1 MCQPIPASPSSRT
14 DRALNTSKP
23 SNAAKIKSPVDGT
36 THRTHAGRKSADL
49 SSVDLVEPIAI
60 ALNLI
65 EWKPD
70 QQELI
75 AKNSISR
82 GLLCKKRIGKRMND
96 QKPHRVVIVGA
107 GFGGLTAA
115 RALASAPVS
124 ITVIDRKN
132 HHTFQPLLYQVA
144 TAGLSP
150 GEIAAPIRSIL
161 HRHKNIEVLMAEVTG
176 FDLERRVVQ
185 TAVQTDSQNDAQNEV
200 QEIPYDSLIVAAGA
214 RHAYFGHDEWE
225 ALAPGLK
232 TIEDA
237 IEIRRRVLL
246 AFELAERRA
255 SASEDHDSEPL
266 NFAVVGA
273 GPTGVELAGTLAEIC
288 RHALAQ
294 DFRTIDPRR
303 ARIHLIEGGPHVLP
317 AYPED
322 LSRSALKQL
331 QHLGVEVLTSTMV
344 TNVEPGVIYMGDT
357 AGGTVRRTTKMNAAV
372 ILWAAGVAASPLGRK
387 LGVPVDRAG
396 RVPVNPDLSL
406 PNHPEVFV
414 IGDLSTLKDA
424 SGKLLPGVAPVAI
437 QQGQYVAKIIR
448 RELASGSHSRPLF
461 HYFDKGSLA
470 TIGRSAAIA
479 QFGKIH
485 ISGFIAWLAWL
496 FVHILFLIGFQ
507 NRILVFIQWA
517 WSYFTYE
524 RSARLITGSTSLP
537 GWNGADSGIPNS
549 SEAEEISAVTR
560 K

>member
-1 MCQPIPASPSSRT
+1 MNG
-14 DRALNTSKP
+14 D
-23 SNAAKIKSPVDGT
+23 T
-36 THRTHAGRKSADL
+36 TRQTA
-49 SSVDLVEPIAI
+49 
-60 ALNLI
+60 
-65 EWKPD
+65 
-70 QQELI
+70 
-75 AKNSISR
+75 
-82 GLLCKKRIGKRMND
+82 
-96 QKPHRVVIVGA
+96 HRVVIVGA
-107 GFGGLTAA
+107 GFGGLNAA
-115 RALASAPVS
+115 QKLASADVG

-185 TAVQTDSQNDAQNEV
+185 TAVQSDAQDDAQNEF

-214 RHAYFGHDEWE
+214 SHAYFGHDEWE

-237 IEIRRRVLL
+237 LEIRRRVLL

-255 SASEDHDSEPL
+255 AAGEFCDPL
-266 NFAVVGA
+266 NFIVVGA

-288 RHALAQ
+288 RHSLAH
-294 DFRTIDPRR
+294 DFRAIDPRR

-317 AYPED
+317 SYPED
-322 LSRSALKQL
+322 LSRSALEQL
-331 QHLGVEVLTSTMV
+331 QRLGVEVLTSTMV
-344 TNVEPGVIYMGDT
+344 TKVEPGVVYMSET
-357 AGGTVRRTTKMNAAV
+357 AGETKKMNAAV
-372 ILWAAGVAASPLGRK
+372 ILWAAGVAASPLGKK
-387 LGVPVDRAG
+387 LGGPIDRAG
-396 RVPVNPDLSL
+396 RVLVNPDLSL
-406 PNHPEVFV
+406 PSHPEVFV
-414 IGDLSTLKDA
+414 IGDLAALKDE

-437 QQGQYVAKIIR
+437 LEGRYVARLIEKEIKSGAPSFPHSA
-448 RELASGSHSRPLF
+448 REGEGVDLRPAF

-479 QFGKIH
+479 QFGEIH

-496 FVHILFLIGFQ
+496 FVHILFLIGFR
-507 NRILVFIQWA
+507 NRVLVFIQWA

-524 RSARLITGSTSLP
+524 RGARLITGSTSLP
-537 GWNGADSGIPNS
+537 GWS
-549 SEAEEISAVTR
+549 SAHPGNPVAKAEELSAVSG